1 MGSGQRHK
9 APLWDTFAPQLPRFV
24 PGRSRK
30 PCYKTQVANIWSVYN
45 RESRLVLGL
54 SDEPGI
60 FNFAI
65 PPADEVEPFECSFAT
80 FQCYD
85 VSIEAQMLSLVD
97 QAEDLESFFDSLLS
111 AGFNVVPGQPQP
123 GKFARL

>member
-9 APLWDTFAPQLPRFV
+9 VHLCTTFD
-24 PGRSRK
+24 PGTRVLVSETASEIW
-30 PCYKTQVANIWSVYN
+30 YKTYVASIWSVYN

-65 PPADEVEPFECSFAT
+65 PPSDEVEPFECNFAT

-85 VSIEAQMLSLVD
+85 VSVESQLLSLVD
-97 QAEDLESFFDSLLS
+97 QAEDLESFFDSLIN